1 MFTILNLIQSSQ
13 NRGSL
18 IFSHLIPKIRWRL
31 YQIFNLT
38 QQGFVVKIGQVIN
51 NT

>member
-1 MFTILNLIQSSQ
+1 MLTILNLIQSSQ
-13 NRGSL
+13 NRGPL
-18 IFSHLIPKIRWRL
+18 IFSHLVPKISLWL

-38 QQGFVVKIGQVIN
+38 QQGFIVKIGQVIN